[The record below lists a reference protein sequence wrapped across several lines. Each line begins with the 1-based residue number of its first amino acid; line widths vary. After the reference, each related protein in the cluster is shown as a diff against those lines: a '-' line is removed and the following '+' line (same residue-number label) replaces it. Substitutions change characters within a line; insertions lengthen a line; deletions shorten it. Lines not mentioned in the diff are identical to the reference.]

1 MVGKNSKSSCT
12 RCEKFEPRVDVSSAN
27 VYTKLRS
34 EFGTSIDDSEGVE
47 QTMRLCDRDVDD
59 YETKLAYLRSQII
72 YIETQRARVIDHKIE
87 LGSLLSPIR
96 KLPNEILGII
106 FDSACNQNLLCDSE
120 DKYSAIR
127 VLPALAIS
135 AVSFRWRHLAL
146 SSSRLW
152 STLNLKFSVV
162 TIAAEFMLKLKLYLE
177 RSGNSPLF
185 LDVKIKGFPDDNSS
199 LPVMDLLVQHSKRWK
214 TFTVNGQWLLT
225 SCYALLHPRQHFPI
239 LTALS
244 TDGDFHQEELD
255 IFEDSPQLCSVRT
268 TVLPPSRLPSHQLT
282 HVEIAVPSSEDL
294 IGQLDRSPNLTTMV
308 LLGQKQ
314 SFSVQDLGRL
324 SRTMPMVRSLVL
336 QVQLSNN
343 LLQTVFS
350 CLTCPRLSELSISS
364 AYHHYDNSAISV
376 IPWPKHLFKSF
387 MLKVSSG
394 LTTFTIRDISISD
407 LDLIAALEFMS
418 SLRSLA
424 IHDLRLRKE
433 NSPITTR
440 LIQSLHLRGNQRSS
454 FRSPLVPRLHDLAVE
469 FGGTDFD
476 DTIFVSMVASRWL
489 PDRDYS
495 AGVDVDRLGSVVL
508 KFFRREVNKEVYQP
522 LQDLEVMG
530 LRVVVDG
537 AMERKNY
544 RKRR

>member
-1 MVGKNSKSSCT
+1 MVNSKISCT
-12 RCEKFEPRVDVSSAN
+12 RCEKLEPRVDVSSAN
-27 VYTKLRS
+27 LYTKLRS
-34 EFGTSIDDSEGVE
+34 EFGTSTDDSEGVE
-47 QTMRLCDRDVDD
+47 QTMRLCDRDIDD

-87 LGSLLSPIR
+87 LRSLLSPIR

-106 FDSACNQNLLCDSE
+106 FDFACNQNLLCDSE

-152 STLNLKFSVV
+152 STLNLKFSVAAI
-162 TIAAEFMLKLKLYLE
+162 TAEFMLKLKLYLE

-282 HVEIAVPSSEDL
+282 HVEITVPSSEDL

-314 SFSVQDLGRL
+314 SFSVQGLGRL

-364 AYHHYDNSAISV
+364 AYHRYDNSAISV

-407 LDLIAALEFMS
+407 LDLIAALEFMP

-424 IHDLRLRKE
+424 IHDSWLRKE

-469 FGGTDFD
+469 FGGADFD
-476 DTIFVSMVASRWL
+476 DTIFVGMVASRWL

-508 KFFRREVNKEVYQP
+508 KFFRREVNKEAYQP

>member
-1 MVGKNSKSSCT
+1 MVGKNSKNPCT

-27 VYTKLRS
+27 FYTKLRS
-34 EFGTSIDDSEGVE
+34 EFGTSTHDSEGVE
-47 QTMRLCDRDVDD
+47 KTMRLCDRDVDD

-87 LGSLLSPIR
+87 LVSLLSPIR

-106 FDSACNQNLLCDSE
+106 FDFACYQNLLCNSE

-152 STLNLKFSVV
+152 STLNLEFSVAA
-162 TIAAEFMLKLKLYLE
+162 IAAEFMLKLKLYLE

-199 LPVMDLLVQHSKRWK
+199 LPVMDILVQHSKRWK

-225 SCYALLHPRQHFPI
+225 SCFALLHPRQHFPI

-282 HVEIAVPSSEDL
+282 HVEITVPSSEDL

-336 QVQLSNN
+336 QVQSSNH

-364 AYHHYDNSAISV
+364 AYPSHHYDNSAISV

-394 LTTFTIRDISISD
+394 LTTFAIRDISISD
-407 LDLIAALEFMS
+407 LDLIAALEFMP

-424 IHDLRLRKE
+424 IHDSWLRRE

-476 DTIFVSMVASRWL
+476 DTIFV
-489 PDRDYS
+489 
-495 AGVDVDRLGSVVL
+495 GSVVL

-530 LRVVVDG
+530 LRVVVNG